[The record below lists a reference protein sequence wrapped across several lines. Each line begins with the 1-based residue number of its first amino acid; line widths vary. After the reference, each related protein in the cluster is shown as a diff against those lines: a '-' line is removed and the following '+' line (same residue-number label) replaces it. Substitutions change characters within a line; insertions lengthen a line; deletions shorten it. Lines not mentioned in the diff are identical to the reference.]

1 MKNTVSILLAS
12 LFSITAPLPE
22 ANALS
27 DEEERPQGSYIIE
40 DEFPNYI
47 MSNTFNT
54 EALCEYAYHERG
66 ASAVT
71 IGRKIGKSYRFRLAP
86 MQSKTLTPGELSIS
100 VNCIG
105 PKKQTLTIDSR
116 RHDKSVNCSS
126 YRSKFDKWAC
136 ADGTEEARKRLSIYE
151 SRTVT
156 YSAAL
161 AVGVEAMRSCLY
173 DTLKPYFKKS
183 LKETTSGI
191 KIGSYTEI
199 EVFSEVTV
207 YGTGIKSQEKYSE
220 QAVRKCNSGAY

>member
-1 MKNTVSILLAS
+1 MRLALSMLLAS
-12 LFSITAPLPE
+12 LFSFAVPLSE
-22 ANALS
+22 ANTLAV
-27 DEEERPQGSYIIE
+27 EEDQPQGDYIIE
-40 DEFPNYI
+40 DEFPKYT

-66 ASAVT
+66 ISAFTV
-71 IGRKIGKSYRFRLAP
+71 GQKIGESYQFRLAP
-86 MQSKTLTPGELSIS
+86 MKSKTLTPGKLSIS
-100 VNCIG
+100 INCIG
-105 PKKQTLTIDSR
+105 PKKQTLTIDTR
-116 RHDKSVNCSS
+116 QHDKSVNCGS

-136 ADGTEEARKRLSIYE
+136 EGSTEEARERLSMHE

-173 DTLKPYFKKS
+173 VTLKPYFKKS
-183 LKETTSGI
+183 LKETPSGI

-207 YGTGIKSQEKYSE
+207 YGSGVESQEKYSE
-220 QAVRKCNSGAY
+220 QAVRKCNSGA